1 MDNDNQIEETKQYEF
16 FWQTALKDPVRRK
29 GVRNFLIVLIA
40 FTLIAC
46 IVMSFFIAF
55 PLRLDAAGIKLF
67 KCLVSFT
74 GLFIIQTLLLGISM
88 SGFKINTKANSSI
101 MVLIVVLHLAN
112 WALVVLSTIVTSML
126 VR

>member
-1 MDNDNQIEETKQYEF
+1 MNNDNQTEEVKNYEF

-40 FTLIAC
+40 FTLTAC
-46 IVMSFFIAF
+46 IVMSCFIAF
-55 PLRLDAAGIKLF
+55 PLQLDAVGIKLF
-67 KCLVSFT
+67 KSLVIYT
-74 GLFIIQTLLLGISM
+74 GLFIIQTLLLGISL
-88 SGFKINTKANSSI
+88 SGFKINTKANSNI
-101 MVLIVVLHLAN
+101 MALIVVLYLAN

>member
-1 MDNDNQIEETKQYEF
+1 MDNENQIEGRMTYEF
-16 FWQTALKDPVRRK
+16 FWQTALKDPIRRK

-40 FTLIAC
+40 FTLTAC
-46 IVMSFFIAF
+46 IVMSCLIAF
-55 PLRLDAAGIKLF
+55 PLQLDAAGVKLF
-67 KCLVSFT
+67 KCLVSYI

-101 MVLIVVLHLAN
+101 MALIVVLHITN
-112 WALVVLSTIVTSML
+112 WVFIVLSTIVTSML

>member
-1 MDNDNQIEETKQYEF
+1 MDNDNQIEGRKQYEF

-40 FTLIAC
+40 FTLTAC
-46 IVMSFFIAF
+46 LVMSCFIAF
-55 PLRLDAAGIKLF
+55 PMHLDEVDIKLF
-67 KCLVSFT
+67 KCLVSYT

-101 MVLIVVLHLAN
+101 MALIVVLHITN
-112 WALVVLSTIVTSML
+112 WVFIVLSTIVTSML

>member
-1 MDNDNQIEETKQYEF
+1 MNNDNQIEEVKTYEF

-29 GVRNFLIVLIA
+29 GVRNFLIVLIT

-46 IVMSFFIAF
+46 IVMACFLAF
-55 PLRLDAAGIKLF
+55 PLQLDAAGIKLF
-67 KCLVSFT
+67 KCLVSYT
-74 GLFIIQTLLLGISM
+74 GLFIIQTLLLGISL

-101 MVLIVVLHLAN
+101 MILIVVLHVAT
-112 WALVVLSTIVTSML
+112 WAFLVLSTIVTSLL

>member
-1 MDNDNQIEETKQYEF
+1 MDNDNQIEGRKQYEF

-29 GVRNFLIVLIA
+29 GTRNFLLVLVA
-40 FTLIAC
+40 FALTAC
-46 IVMSFFIAF
+46 MVMSCFIAF
-55 PLRLDAAGIKLF
+55 PMHLDAVGIKLF
-67 KCLVSFT
+67 KCLVSYT

-101 MVLIVVLHLAN
+101 MVLIVVLHLAS
-112 WALVVLSTIVTSML
+112 WAFLVLATIVTSML